1 MKDLDLVALSKVES
15 TSCFVIG
22 KDGIDYPEYERVL
35 VKIDM
40 GNGKRK
46 YINIVRQNRYYEA
59 GIDHSIESYILEGE
73 GIYINT
79 VGERFKLYDTDKF
92 EARLKKLEKELS
104 KVDYKI
110 V

>member
-1 MKDLDLVALSKVES
+1 
-15 TSCFVIG
+15 
-22 KDGIDYPEYERVL
+22 
-35 VKIDM
+35 M

-73 GIYINT
+73 GIYCNET
-79 VGERFKLYDTDKF
+79 GRRWKMYDTDKF